1 MVCSLLKPPEIW
13 PSHINRMKFVSL
25 VANLDGAFFYLS
37 HYFLSPS
44 VWEKSNLTKPLSW
57 RSPDMTE
64 ILLTGTLSNQNHIS
78 RAFNKGLHISD
89 AFRATKKPK

>member
-1 MVCSLLKPPEIW
+1 
-13 PSHINRMKFVSL
+13 MKFASL
-25 VANLDGAFFYLS
+25 VANLDGAFFFIYLINI
-37 HYFLSPS
+37 LSPS
-44 VWEKSNLTKPLSW
+44 VWEKSNLTEPLSW